1 MWLVPFLLFL
11 VSTLSLMFSL
21 RRHLWQMQDHR
32 PSPRDPST
40 WAHTMALTSLAFF
53 LIFYTLYFLSL
64 VIIMYI
70 PALQE
75 HWHWACKVVTY
86 TGICLH
92 SSILVHSSPK
102 LRKGLKKR
110 LWRALDKDQFVS
122 SYQCQ

>member
-21 RRHLWQMQDHR
+21 HRHLWQMQDHR

-92 SSILVHSSPK
+92 SSILMHSIPK
-102 LRKGLKKR
+102 LRKALKKQ
-110 LWRALDKDQFVS
+110 LW
-122 SYQCQ
+122 

>member
-86 TGICLH
+86 TGISMH
-92 SSILVHSSPK
+92 STSWCTAAPS
-102 LRKGLKKR
+102 
-110 LWRALDKDQFVS
+110 
-122 SYQCQ
+122 